1 MVQRPIY
8 VSKIEPFIDTQLVKV
23 ITGIRRCGKSEL
35 LKMLRQRLVEKG
47 VEENQIIYINYE
59 GLQWEYLLNY
69 NDLYAYADE
78 RRQQLDG
85 KKLYLFIDEIQEVE
99 SWEKAINSM
108 LAQWNVDLYITGSN
122 SRLLSSDLSTYLAG
136 RYVECNVYTLSFVEY
151 LSFYKAEPKSVNQL
165 QRYFDDY
172 LRKGGFPAAHA
183 NKMEAE
189 SIYQMVSDIYSS
201 VLLRDTVQRFKV
213 RNVEML
219 NRLVQFLFTNI
230 GNTFSAN
237 SISKYLKSQSR
248 SVSVESIYN
257 YLAALESSYII
268 HRIQRY
274 DLKGKDILQ
283 TQEKYYL
290 ADLSLIFSACGY
302 RPDLIGGMLENIV
315 CLELMRHGY
324 KVYVGKLDT
333 LEIDFVAKKRDRI
346 IYIQVC
352 ENMGSDETRRR
363 ELAPLLAV
371 KDNYAKYVV
380 VNNTRNLGNI
390 DGVECVFVAD
400 FLMQLSA
407 GLI

>member
-151 LSFYKAEPKSVNQL
+151 LSFHKAEPKSVNQL

-283 TQEKYYL
+283 TQEKYYV
-290 ADLSLIFSACGY
+290 ADLSLIFSASGY

-352 ENMGSDETRRR
+352 ENMDSDETRRR

>member
-283 TQEKYYL
+283 TQEKYYV
-290 ADLSLIFSACGY
+290 ADLSLIFSASGY

-352 ENMGSDETRRR
+352 ENMDSDETRRR

-390 DGVECVFVAD
+390 DGVACVFVAD